1 MAITEEDE
9 EEEEEDGA
17 EDEEEEA
24 DKKVTFAEGSKDAEK
39 REQGRRL
46 DLVVEA
52 SGFGRDMQRELE
64 NVSPFVNELD
74 SGEADLAVHER
85 SPRYAR
91 KR

>member
-9 EEEEEDGA
+9 EEEEE
-17 EDEEEEA
+17 EDEGDAEEEGT
-24 DKKVTFAEGSKDAEK
+24 DKKVSFAEGSKDATE

-64 NVSPFVNELD
+64 NVS
-74 SGEADLAVHER
+74 R
-85 SPRYAR
+85 STTILSSRR
-91 KR
+91 LIS